1 MRPVPGWGSWS
12 FEPLL
17 WILLIAGTVWYAS
30 LVRRSRAAGHPVG
43 IRYWGFF
50 ASGELLALLTLSSPL
65 NTIAIHWL
73 LWAHMAQHTLLAD
86 IIPPLVVLG
95 LRDPVIT
102 AGMSPDARG
111 WLERHPGAGRF
122 WNRATN
128 PMVCVPV
135 WSATVIGWALPPIFD
150 FATAHHVLLE
160 LERFMLFGAGVPMWW
175 MVISPV
181 PSDTAPT
188 GVSRLMY
195 LAISR
200 SAGAVVGLTL
210 TFMTSAL
217 YPLYVSFPRGFGI
230 SALSDQELAGA
241 TMCLVESFV
250 FGVAAAVV
258 FVDTLNREERD
269 AQLRDAEY
277 FAHSR

>member
-12 FEPLL
+12 FEPVL
-17 WILLIAGTVWYAS
+17 WVLLIAATVWYVS
-30 LVRRSRAAGHPVG
+30 LVRRARAAGHPVG

-50 ASGELLALLTLSSPL
+50 AAGELLAFLTLSSPL

-86 IIPPLVVLG
+86 IIPPLVILG

-102 AGMSPDARG
+102 SGMSPGARA

-122 WNRATN
+122 WNRATD
-128 PMVCVPV
+128 PLVCVPV

-160 LERFMLFGAGVPMWW
+160 LERLMLFGAGVPMWW
-175 MVISPV
+175 MLISPV
-181 PSDTAPT
+181 PSEKAPT
-188 GVSRLMY
+188 GVSRLIY
-195 LAISR
+195 LAVSR
-200 SAGAVVGLTL
+200 GAGAVVGLTL
-210 TFMTSAL
+210 TFTTSTL

-250 FGVAAAVV
+250 FGLAMAVV
-258 FVDTLNREERD
+258 FVDALNREERD
-269 AQLRDAEY
+269 AQLRDEEY